1 MMSADLHRAV
11 AEVLHDLGS
20 EVETLGHELCA
31 DPDLAER
38 HLDRLQ
44 KIDWFAQHL
53 TQLAMVVG
61 APDPTSAVGALGL
74 EELRERLAATVAR
87 AA

>member
-1 MMSADLHRAV
+1 MMDADLHRAV

-31 DPDLAER
+31 DPEFVER
-38 HLDRLQ
+38 HLEHLQ
-44 KIDWFAQHL
+44 RIDWFAQHL

-61 APDPTSAVGALGL
+61 ASDPAGALSTLGL
-74 EELRERLAATVAR
+74 DDLRARLSERLAR